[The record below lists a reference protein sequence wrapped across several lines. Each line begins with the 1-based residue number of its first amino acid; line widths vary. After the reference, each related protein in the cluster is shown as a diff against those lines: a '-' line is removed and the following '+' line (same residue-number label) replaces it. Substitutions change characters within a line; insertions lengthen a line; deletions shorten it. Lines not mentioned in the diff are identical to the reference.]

1 LQSRVLDQPQTPL
14 ERAVFWTEYV
24 LRHNGAAHMR
34 SAAVDLNWIQL
45 NLIDVYL
52 AIFVGLSIP
61 ALLTFCIFKRL
72 ICKLCGKSCQKK
84 TQVSK
89 QKKKN

>member
-34 SAAVDLNWIQL
+34 SAAVDLDSIQL

-52 AIFVGLSIP
+52 AIFAFLAIP
-61 ALLTFCIFKRL
+61 TLLICCIIKRL
-72 ICKLCGKSCQKK
+72 VCKLCQKK
-84 TQVSK
+84 TQQVSK